1 MRYNIEDF
9 NKIISNGFEYTLSD
23 ELISIISEL
32 ADKVGAPSYIK
43 TPIFEKKDKKKKNLK
58 LSDEEWDSIRKFKV
72 TNLVK
77 PTNFSNIR
85 ILLNKF
91 SDENYDVKYYELNIE
106 LDNFINKN
114 NEDENEDENEHENED
129 EIINLKKIANI
140 MFEIFS
146 TNSFYSKLYARLY
159 CDLIKQYP
167 IFLELLNESFKDFL
181 VKLNDIKII
190 NSDSD
195 YDAFC
200 ENNLENEK
208 KKALTLFYINLMKY
222 EIISEYDIIE
232 LVDML
237 QDLIYKNIDIENM
250 SSLIEEITEHLFIII
265 KNCTEELK
273 ESAAYTNI
281 NNRIEGIANYSVSNY
296 HSLTNKIVFK
306 HMDML
311 DILE

>member
-23 ELISIISEL
+23 ELINIISEL

-114 NEDENEDENEHENED
+114 NEDKDEN

>member
-1 MRYNIEDF
+1 MTKVMRYNIEDF

-114 NEDENEDENEHENED
+114 NEDKDEN

>member
-1 MRYNIEDF
+1 MTKVMRYNIEDF

-23 ELISIISEL
+23 ELINIISEL

-114 NEDENEDENEHENED
+114 NQDEDKDEN

-159 CDLIKQYP
+159 CDLIKQYQY
-167 IFLELLNESFKDFL
+167 FKLLNESFKDFL
-181 VKLNDIKII
+181 VKLNDIK
-190 NSDSD
+190 
-195 YDAFC
+195 
-200 ENNLENEK
+200 
-208 KKALTLFYINLMKY
+208 
-222 EIISEYDIIE
+222 
-232 LVDML
+232 
-237 QDLIYKNIDIENM
+237 
-250 SSLIEEITEHLFIII
+250 
-265 KNCTEELK
+265 
-273 ESAAYTNI
+273 
-281 NNRIEGIANYSVSNY
+281 
-296 HSLTNKIVFK
+296 
-306 HMDML
+306 
-311 DILE
+311 